1 MRLVCEKYRWYDVSL
16 GENIVN
22 FFSTSSRIL
31 ESTIDLKDYLIKD
44 TLSDV
49 EYTFENINEITNGL
63 EIQMSN
69 LSFQCKNE
77 IFNGTALQDFFE
89 VYNSTDRIKFKLYY
103 YNDDEDL
110 LFSGIIYKDGAEFSE
125 RVNDI
130 LDIICVTE
138 EKEFIEYYSNEDLRM
153 PVNPATWTNVET
165 LFGYVGLSAQLRRQR
180 YIELGN
186 LIRVNFLATVL
197 EEYPANYYIAEKP
210 YTFAPFSAGVT
221 FAEMGDLFHV
231 RSGYEQ
237 FRMDGVKMYEF
248 FSSLFQEK
256 GWIWYFKLGKLYIK
270 ERGGLNLSSYNLD
283 FQTDFKSHSVSCDL
297 DVKQVDSVTVFNGG
311 YSDNNS
317 DLSVLHPQIYN
328 SGGLHYYLGGDIR
341 HVVTS
346 LEAWTKTRPF
356 TKLDYITAGT
366 DRYNI
371 NFRYLDYS
379 RYIADTDKDLI
390 RYRVTNDSN
399 QLQLN
404 PTDQKSIN
412 YSRQRSLTIEPIVVS
427 DNSSAGLDL
436 NIARSSEPPHYGD
449 GNYYKAGKTST
460 DSCLFTRSTPASA
473 MVRYDSA
480 TGYMYTHEI
489 DCRGQNFTDNFKKFI
504 RSANP
509 VLFDVEIYGVI
520 TEPFQNITIS
530 NYDYK
535 TSVSTKTFS
544 IQKLSFNDFTKTTK
558 LTLQML

>member
-1 MRLVCEKYRWYDVSL
+1 MRLVCEKWRWYDVSL
-16 GENIVN
+16 GENIIN
-22 FFSTSSRIL
+22 FFSSSIRRL

-49 EYTFENINEITNGL
+49 EYTFENINEVTNGL

-89 VYNSTDRIKFKLYY
+89 VYNSTDKIKFKLYY
-103 YNDDEDL
+103 YNDANDL

-125 RVNDI
+125 RSNDI

-138 EKEFIEYYSNEDLRM
+138 EKEFIEYYSNQELSM
-153 PVNPATWTNVET
+153 PVNPATWTTVGT
-165 LFGYVGLSAQLRRQR
+165 LFGYSVAGILKRQR
-180 YIELGN
+180 YIELGH
-186 LIRVNFLATVL
+186 LLRVNLNTVIA
-197 EEYPANYYIAEKP
+197 EYPANYYIAEKP
-210 YTFAPFSAGVT
+210 YTFAPFSASVT

-237 FRMDGVKMYEF
+237 FRMDGVKVYEF
-248 FSSLFQEK
+248 FNSLFQGK
-256 GWIWYFKLGKLYIK
+256 GWIWYFRHGQLYIK
-270 ERGGLNLSSYNLD
+270 ERGGLNLSTTTLN

-317 DLSVLHPQIYN
+317 NLSVLHVLQV
-328 SGGLHYYLGGDIR
+328 GGGENRYYLGGDIR

-346 LEAWTKTRPF
+346 LESWTKTRPF
-356 TKLDYITAGT
+356 VKLVYSSSGGNNTY
-366 DRYNI
+366 RLYLS
-371 NFRYLDYS
+371 YLDYS
-379 RYIADTDKDLI
+379 RYIADTDRDLI
-390 RYRVTNDSN
+390 RYRVTNNSN
-399 QLQLN
+399 QYLFD

-427 DNSSAGLDL
+427 DNNSAGLDL
-436 NIARSSEPPHYGD
+436 NIVRSADPPHYGD

-460 DSCLFTRSTPASA
+460 DSCLFSRSTPASA
-473 MVRYDSA
+473 MVRYDSIS
-480 TGYMYTHEI
+480 GYMYTHEI
-489 DCRGQNFTDNFKKFI
+489 DCRGQNFINNFKKFI

-509 VLFDVEIYGVI
+509 VLFDVEIYGVM
-520 TEPFQNITIS
+520 TDPFINITIS
-530 NYDYK
+530 NYNYK
-535 TSVSTKTFS
+535 IAVSNQTFS
-544 IQKLSFNDFTKTTK
+544 VQKLSFNDITKTTK